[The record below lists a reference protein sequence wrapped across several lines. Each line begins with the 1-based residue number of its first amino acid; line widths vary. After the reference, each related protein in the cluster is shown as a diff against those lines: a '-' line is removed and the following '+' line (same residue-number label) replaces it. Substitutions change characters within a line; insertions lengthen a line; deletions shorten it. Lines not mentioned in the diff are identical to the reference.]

1 MSKKIISLL
10 TMVCVVFTTF
20 SFNVFAQ
27 NEPDQS
33 SKESLKSMNIN
44 ENNQRK
50 PGQLI
55 VKYKNN
61 SSSRANAK
69 TIADNEGKILK
80 SNPNGLTLIEVDD
93 KKISKKMKDLK
104 KNKNIEY
111 VVPNYTRQ
119 AVEFPSDLPNDPEFK
134 NQWGLQNINAQQAWV
149 KLAETSSLK
158 EVKVAVIDTGLDMQH
173 EDLKDKI
180 SPDGYD
186 FVDMDNDPTYG
197 PVNEDHAS
205 HVAGIIAATTDN
217 KLGVSGTSGKA
228 PIKIMPLRV
237 LNAGFGEDFNIAQAI
252 TYAADHG
259 VKVINMSLGGAMESP
274 VLTEAVNYA
283 LSKNVV
289 VVAAAGNNSMDAANF
304 YPAAIPGVVTV
315 SATDINNS
323 FASFS
328 NYGSVVELAAPGV
341 DVLSTIT
348 KNKYEYFDGTSM
360 SAPFV
365 SAACAL
371 LLSRNPSLSNIE
383 VEQFL
388 TDSAKDIGSVGKD
401 ESFGYGLLDLA
412 KALTITEVK
421 PRLEIMNLSDNS
433 TVFDLINVQTR
444 FTYPQNIVKTDL
456 FIDESVIQ
464 SVYNGPSNNE
474 SVVQSVYSTPIKMF
488 DNFEIDTNMFNDGI
502 HNLKVVACDKSGQ
515 SYSKEI
521 KINIRNNIYTGLRV
535 KLTNDGE
542 PVNGGFIEVWN
553 KYTDSD
559 GKTYF
564 GYVYTGRT
572 SKTGV
577 AIIPGAAAPNGNEYV
592 IAANYPIP
600 DGDGYINAS
609 LIKEAVAPGM
619 IEMDGKD
626 LVPVTVD
633 TGLDTDSQAV
643 FASYKLPGSNHIFQ
657 TLVSQT
663 STSGEFEFY
672 LSPGTYSF
680 QATTFGINSEDG
692 TKEPV
697 YFLNSGDVEIDSE
710 NFFVTMDSDIENLAK
725 IDLSY
730 KNMHGFIPLEA
741 YMSIGSED
749 STFSNSIFL
758 NDFKGITEI
767 YVTPGNY
774 SYNFDLL
781 GEKDGK
787 KAYASFEGNSMEFE
801 AESENDISF
810 GGILTGNIETSKSK
824 YIPGEEVFID
834 ASVTDSQEN
843 KLLFM
848 EYIRDDLFENLI
860 GQNVISYK
868 RGINKVGFKAADT
881 ITKALEEPEE
891 PVEPDKPVEIEYKSP
906 ANLELLD
913 SKNNVIMN
921 MPQGSFDYMNLQ
933 LPQNLDTG
941 NYKLKMILDIPYLI
955 QAETALSVS
964 RLIKKNAVKFNIEL
978 PGNEKA
984 TSATIEA
991 INSTT
996 GASYAYYGENLLNGE
1011 MYAALPAGTY
1021 KFVISTNT
1029 SDGKPVIYIKDA
1041 KSPSEYTLTSN
1052 QLQNVKLS
1060 VKDED
1065 GKTINKPSTFNYS
1078 IPDNISMN
1086 TYSIGFSEKT
1096 AEIDFYITKGTYN
1109 FGTSVMSTESQ
1120 LPERLIL
1127 QKNVEVGSK
1136 KGSMQSIDITSDNLT
1151 EVSLDNKSD
1160 LKRLLA
1166 LVSDPET
1173 GFLSLLDLKKD
1184 SSIKV
1189 SKGFYNMELLC
1200 DISEYGSSYTYIMSS
1215 QKDFS
1220 GDKTYISCGKDF
1232 SISIT
1237 PNKSVYKAKETLKS
1251 ENMICDRFGN
1261 RVTRIIGSSLF
1272 GFMSD
1277 KIKSSKGQLTLVKDQ
1292 DEFKLYDSA
1301 EKEYI
1306 EMPYYDIRAPFI
1318 YITDSLGDV
1327 VYSSKSPVF
1336 YTNSQIKLDP
1346 KWALS
1351 GEYKIK
1357 LTIDIDADGDL
1368 SGQSSFRIK

>member
-1 MSKKIISLL
+1 
-10 TMVCVVFTTF
+10 MVCVIFTTF
-20 SFNVFAQ
+20 SLNVFAQ

-44 ENNQRK
+44 QNSQRK

-55 VKYKNN
+55 IKYKKN
-61 SSSRANAK
+61 SSSKANAK
-69 TIADNEGKILK
+69 NIADNEGKILK
-80 SNPNGLTLIEVDD
+80 SNPSGLTLIEVDD
-93 KKISKKMKDLK
+93 SKISKKIKDLK
-104 KNKNIEY
+104 KDKNIEY
-111 VVPNYTRQ
+111 IVPNYTRQ
-119 AVEFPSDLPNDPEFK
+119 AVEFPSDPPNDPEFK
-134 NQWGLQNINAQQAWV
+134 NQWGLQNINAQQAWA

-158 EVKVAVIDTGLDMQH
+158 EVKVAVIDTGLDIQH

-237 LNAGFGEDFNIAQAI
+237 LEAGFGEDFNIAQAI

-259 VKVINMSLGGAMESP
+259 AKVINMSLGGAMESP

-315 SATDINNS
+315 SATDISNTL
-323 FASFS
+323 ASFS
-328 NYGSVVELAAPGV
+328 DYGSVVELAAPGV

-348 KNKYEYFDGTSM
+348 KNMYEYFEGTSM

-388 TDSAKDIGSVGKD
+388 TDSAKDIGPVGKD

-412 KALTITEVK
+412 KALTITEIK

-433 TVFDLINVQTR
+433 TVFDLINIQTR
-444 FTYPQNIVKTDL
+444 FTYPQNIVTTNL
-456 FIDESVIQ
+456 LIDESVVG
-464 SVYNGPSNNE
+464 SVYNGPGKNE
-474 SVVQSVYSTPIKMF
+474 SVVQSVYNVPVNMF
-488 DNFEIDTNMFNDGI
+488 SNFEIDTNKFSDGI
-502 HNLKVVACDKSGQ
+502 HRLKVVASDKFGQ

-521 KINIRNNIYTGLRV
+521 KFNIRNNIYTGLRV

-564 GYVYTGRT
+564 DYVYTGRT
-572 SKTGV
+572 SKTGIAV
-577 AIIPGAAAPNGNEYV
+577 IPGAVAPNGNEYV
-592 IAANYPIP
+592 IAASYPIP
-600 DGDGYINAS
+600 KGDGYINAS
-609 LIKEAVAPGM
+609 LIKEAVAPGL

-633 TGLDTDSQAV
+633 TGLNTDFQAV
-643 FASYKLPGSNHIFQ
+643 FASYKLPGSNQDFQ
-657 TLVSQT
+657 TIVSQT

-672 LSPGTYSF
+672 VSPGTYSF
-680 QATTFGINSEDG
+680 QAFTFGNTSEDG
-692 TKEPV
+692 TKEPI
-697 YFLNSGDVEIDSE
+697 YFLNTEDIEINSE

-730 KNMHGFIPLEA
+730 KNIHGFIPMEA
-741 YMSIGSED
+741 YMSIGRED
-749 STFSNSIFL
+749 STFSNSIFV
-758 NDFKGITEI
+758 NDLKGITEI

-774 SYNFDLL
+774 SYNFDLM
-781 GEKDGK
+781 GQKDGQR
-787 KAYASFEGNSMEFE
+787 AYASFEGNSMEFE
-801 AESENDISF
+801 TESENDISF
-810 GGILTGNIETSKSK
+810 GGTLTGNIDTNKSK
-824 YIPGEEVFID
+824 YIPGEDVAID
-834 ASVTDSQEN
+834 ASVLDSQGN

-848 EYIRDDLFENLI
+848 EYIQDDMFMNLA
-860 GQNVISYK
+860 GRNVITYK
-868 RGINKVGFKAADT
+868 RGINKVGFKAADA
-881 ITKALEEPEE
+881 ITNALEEPIA
-891 PVEPDKPVEIEYKSP
+891 PDKPVEIEYKSP

-913 SKNNVIMN
+913 SKNNVIMD
-921 MPQGSFDYMNLQ
+921 MPQGSFDYMNFR

-955 QAETALSVS
+955 QAETSLSVS
-964 RLIKKNAVKFNIEL
+964 RQIKKNAVKFNIEL
-978 PGNEKA
+978 PENEKA
-984 TSATIEA
+984 TSASIEA
-991 INSTT
+991 IDTNT
-996 GASYAYYGENLLNGE
+996 GTSYSYYGENLLNGE
-1011 MYAALPAGTY
+1011 FYAALPAGKY
-1021 KFVISTNT
+1021 KFIINSNT

-1041 KSPSEYTLTSN
+1041 KSPSEYTLTPN

-1060 VKDED
+1060 VKDEE
-1065 GKTINKPSTFNYS
+1065 GQVINKPTIFGYS
-1078 IPDNISMN
+1078 IPENISMN
-1086 TYSIGFSEKT
+1086 TYSIGFSDLASES
-1096 AEIDFYITKGTYN
+1096 DFYITKGTYN
-1109 FGTSVMSTESQ
+1109 FGANVISTETQ
-1120 LPERLIL
+1120 APERIIF
-1127 QKNVEVGSK
+1127 KENVQVGSK
-1136 KGSMQSIDITSDNLT
+1136 ASNLQSVDLTSDNLT
-1151 EVSLDNKSD
+1151 EVSLDDKSD
-1160 LKRLLA
+1160 LKRS
-1166 LVSDPET
+1166 LVVISDSKT
-1173 GFLSLLDLKKD
+1173 GFISLLDLKKGN
-1184 SSIKV
+1184 SIKV
-1189 SKGFYNMELLC
+1189 SKGLYNMEFLC
-1200 DISEYGSSYTYIMSS
+1200 DVTEYGSSYTYIMSS

-1232 SISIT
+1232 SISIA

-1261 RVTRIIGSSLF
+1261 RVTRIIGSSLL

-1277 KIKSSKGQLTLVKDQ
+1277 KLKSSKGQLTLVKDQ
-1292 DEFKLYDSA
+1292 DRFKLYDLA
-1301 EKEYI
+1301 AKEYI
-1306 EMPYYDIRAPFI
+1306 EVPYYDIRAPFI
-1318 YITDSLGDV
+1318 YIIDSLGDV
-1327 VYSSKSPVF
+1327 VYSSKSPEF

-1351 GEYKIK
+1351 GEYKMK
-1357 LTIDIDADGDL
+1357 LTVDIDADGDL
-1368 SGQSSFRIK
+1368 SAQSSFKIK